1 MKRNIKTICNCS
13 NGTRDSHSA
22 YSMMLRTAGVNMGFV
37 LFVMQRF
44 TDWCIWQMH
53 PQLCMHKEPRGCRFR
68 ESHRELFE
76 TLTILP
82 HQSQI
87 HTFLLLFVANNR
99 INSKCFQ
106 KFITQI
112 QKKNLIFTNLHKIY
126 HHNKFH
132 SFGIKVLKFPT
143 SLKE

>member
-68 ESHRELFE
+68 DSYRDLSEI
-76 TLTILP
+76 LTILP
-82 HQSQI
+82 LQSQI

-99 INSKCFQ
+99 SKFKMYLDVYNINTKE
-106 KFITQI
+106 KFDYHQPSSNVSPY
-112 QKKNLIFTNLHKIY
+112 KIFTHLA
-126 HHNKFH
+126 
-132 SFGIKVLKFPT
+132 
-143 SLKE
+143 